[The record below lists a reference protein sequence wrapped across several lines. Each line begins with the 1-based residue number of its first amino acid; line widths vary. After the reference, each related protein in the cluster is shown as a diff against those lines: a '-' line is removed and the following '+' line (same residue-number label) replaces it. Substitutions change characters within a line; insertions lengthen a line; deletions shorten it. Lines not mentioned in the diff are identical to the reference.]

1 MRRIIVEMVIPQ
13 LAERGGLDQFINDVA
28 EFFLEKEDI
37 EFRVVQL
44 VDTGLCWWNEGFEPV
59 SLFTENDSATFMDSA
74 KAYGKYLGKVA
85 SAPDII
91 LAAGWPVT
99 VSIVRKA
106 VKDSLTDAL
115 VVGYPHMTLK
125 EGREKNV
132 GSVECLSDADV
143 VFAISKQIEDEITAF
158 GLNKAVVRVNN
169 GIRFPGSV
177 ENRDLTEKKR
187 KLLYIGRLVEG
198 KNIPMIFRAMAMA
211 KDDWFLEIVGQGEM
225 EVCQQQALEYGI
237 LNQVTFCGFRE
248 NPYENTEDVMFCIM
262 PSNYEGFCLVIP
274 EALSHGIPVISTP
287 VGCATELIKPGE
299 NGYIVGLDDSDM
311 LAQVLNYVSQGSL
324 PVPDMNTCIDSVKDY
339 ELNQT
344 LERLYVELVKLGQ
357 MK

>member
-1 MRRIIVEMVIPQ
+1 MRKIIVEMVIPQ
-13 LAERGGLDQFINDVA
+13 LAERGGLDQFINDVV
-28 EFFLEKEDI
+28 ESFLEKEDI

-59 SLFTENDSATFMDSA
+59 SLFTENDNATFMDSA

-106 VKDSLTDAL
+106 VKDSLTDA
-115 VVGYPHMTLK
+115 
-125 EGREKNV
+125 
-132 GSVECLSDADV
+132 
-143 VFAISKQIEDEITAF
+143 
-158 GLNKAVVRVNN
+158 VVRVNN
-169 GIRFPGSV
+169 GIRFPKSV
-177 ENRDLTEKKR
+177 ENRDVVEKKR

-211 KDDWFLEIVGQGEM
+211 KDDWFLKIVGQGEM
-225 EVCQQQALEYGI
+225 EVCQQQAMEYG
-237 LNQVTFCGFRE
+237 VSDWVKFCGFRE
-248 NPYENTEDVMFCIM
+248 NPYADTEDVMFCVM

-299 NGYIVGLDDSDM
+299 NGYIVGLNDSDM